1 MGSGAG
7 VLPNELTT
15 LSDDQAR
22 HLADLTRLGMAG
34 NLADF
39 VLIDKDGA
47 VKRGSEID
55 YNGAPCGYAADPTE
69 VVNYVSKHDNQTLW
83 DMISYKAAQEA
94 DLDTR
99 VRMQAVSLATVML
112 GRGIAL

>member
-1 MGSGAG
+1 MKLPRKSISKAPGSARSPIVCATQCAAAGRSTPVTHYARTEGVGSGAG

-55 YNGAPCGYAADPTE
+55 YNGAPGRLCG
-69 VVNYVSKHDNQTLW
+69 
-83 DMISYKAAQEA
+83 
-94 DLDTR
+94 
-99 VRMQAVSLATVML
+99 
-112 GRGIAL
+112 

>member
-1 MGSGAG
+1 MKLPRKSISKAPGSARSPIVCATPCAAAGRSTPVTHYARTGRGQRAG

-15 LSDDQAR
+15 LTDDQAR

-55 YNGAPCGYAADPTE
+55 YNGAPAAMRLIRRK
-69 VVNYVSKHDNQTLW
+69 S
-83 DMISYKAAQEA
+83 
-94 DLDTR
+94 
-99 VRMQAVSLATVML
+99 
-112 GRGIAL
+112 

>member
-1 MGSGAG
+1 MTHYARTRAWQRGR

-47 VKRGSEID
+47 WKRGSEID
-55 YNGAPCGYAADPTE
+55 YNGAPGGYAADPTE
-69 VVNYVSKHDNQTLW
+69 VVKLCVKTPTT
-83 DMISYKAAQEA
+83 KRCG
-94 DLDTR
+94 T
-99 VRMQAVSLATVML
+99 
-112 GRGIAL
+112 